1 MDDLDEILDD
11 NVDIER
17 DSLDY
22 LDDILELNDEELE
35 PCDDTEVLDDEFIES
50 HLIPVNTNTIQN
62 FPFVEDDIDA
72 ITDYE
77 LFSKG
82 FGYLD
87 DKKADKEE
95 LSEYVKKDEIP
106 PLDDFVTKDTTELE
120 NYTLTE
126 DLSEVALSGDYDDL
140 SNKPVIPDV
149 SNFVTKDTTE
159 LENYTLTSD
168 LSEVATTGDYDD
180 LTNKPTI
187 PVVPTNISAFTNDS
201 GYITKDVNDLTNYTL
216 TSNLSSVATSGSY
229 NDLSDKPT
237 IPPTMTILSY
247 GNSTWND
254 FINAYNSN
262 TIVYCRASS
271 NSNPATGSQT
281 RLGFMAYVNNATTP
295 TEVEFQY
302 YRSVSSHS
310 DSQQGDQVFVYKL
323 TSAGTWSVTTRN
335 SFTKIVAGTNL
346 SSSYS
351 SGTLT
356 INNTLT
362 VPTKTSDLT
371 NDSGFITNAVNDLT
385 NYTTTSTLTTLLA
398 GKENSIDI
406 GSNANGYYIKF
417 SDGTAICWNNYSGTK
432 DINYQIGSGY
442 RSTSIGGGSLPITLI
457 QITGAW
463 ANGQVDFVNENQW
476 AWAVTNNKATT
487 TNFPSMVFLSNYSST
502 SRNYT
507 GYTFVIGKWK

>member
-1 MDDLDEILDD
+1 MDDSDEILDD

-120 NYTLTE
+120 NYTLTS
-126 DLSEVALSGDYDDL
+126 DLSEVALTGDYDDL

-168 LSEVATTGDYDD
+168 LSEVALSGDYDD

-187 PVVPTNISAFTNDS
+187 PVVPTNISAFNNDS

-237 IPPTMTILSY
+237 IP
-247 GNSTWND
+247 
-254 FINAYNSN
+254 
-262 TIVYCRASS
+262 
-271 NSNPATGSQT
+271 
-281 RLGFMAYVNNATTP
+281 
-295 TEVEFQY
+295 
-302 YRSVSSHS
+302 
-310 DSQQGDQVFVYKL
+310 
-323 TSAGTWSVTTRN
+323 
-335 SFTKIVAGTNL
+335 
-346 SSSYS
+346 
-351 SGTLT
+351 
-356 INNTLT
+356 T
-362 VPTKTSDLT
+362 VPTNVSAFN
-371 NDSGFITNAVNDLT
+371 NDAGYITKSVNDLT
-385 NYTTTSTLTTLLA
+385 NYTLSSSLSSVATSGNYNDLSNKPTIPDVSNFITKDVNNLTYYTDTTTLTTLLA
-398 GKENSIDI
+398 GKEDVMEI
-406 GSNANGYYIKF
+406 GSNTNGNYIKF
-417 SDGTAICWNNYSGTK
+417 ANGILICYKSHQITASMTSSWGGWYESPTQNLGSFPVNFIAKPIIQATVSYGTAAIESILNT
-432 DINYQIGSGY
+432 
-442 RSTSIGGGSLPITLI
+442 STSSWGSTILYRP
-457 QITGAW
+457 
-463 ANGQVDFVNENQW
+463 V
-476 AWAVTNNKATT
+476 
-487 TNFPSMVFLSNYSST
+487 ST
-502 SRNYT
+502 SSYT
-507 GYTFVIGKWK
+507 YYVDLIAIGKWK